1 VIQVGGSR
9 AGTRIGKVLYP
20 RVPEEKM
27 IEVLI
32 GIFRAV
38 KVHAGG
44 KPAGDFL
51 DETPAEQLRA
61 WIGWNDPSP

>member
-1 VIQVGGSR
+1 
-9 AGTRIGKVLYP
+9 
-20 RVPEEKM
+20 VPEEKM

-44 KPAGDFL
+44 RAAGDFL